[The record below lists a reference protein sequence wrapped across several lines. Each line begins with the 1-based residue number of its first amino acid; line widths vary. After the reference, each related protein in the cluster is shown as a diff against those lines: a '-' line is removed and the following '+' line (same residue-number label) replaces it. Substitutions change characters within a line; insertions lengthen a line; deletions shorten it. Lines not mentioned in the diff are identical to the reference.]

1 MADIN
6 TGFEI
11 EVSAVVDEASAKE
24 AGKKL
29 NTYVLNSLKD
39 GYIKIPAAVEAEF
52 NKDGKASKELREA
65 HREFIKQWKKMS
77 SVGFDSSNEE
87 LDDFIKKYD
96 KFTKLM
102 SKEGQYNTK
111 QNNAL
116 KKSGLGSLLRT
127 YTNQVNA
134 IEKQM
139 AQLKKID
146 TTSHRQ
152 TKSNYKSKL
161 SKEELDRYMKSK
173 ESYHPI
179 PGKARTNVKA
189 PEHVTETTLKETKYQ
204 GSYRSGFSRMNAV
217 SMKEER
223 PNELKSLKTKIV
235 GVKKANEYA
244 EKVLNEGKLY
254 DSDVIRSRNKTSFSE
269 TEKSSKV
276 SKVALKE
283 AARLQGDIERGKKG
297 EEGVEEHRALVQ
309 GSFALNQMSGKPVL
323 DTTLDA
329 VNSVIERY
337 FKDVGNIELGGD
349 EYAKGEGPGHELAK
363 QVVKNT
369 LDIVKKE
376 LTGVAGEDAEFQRQM
391 RELAKIDPEAA
402 IKQVSGLVTLSEDQ
416 NTILKQVLGQL
427 KLNGNTTPIKES
439 IDVNS
444 VKTVAEKILTQNK
457 VEAVSE
463 RVADDKEV
471 KASRTLIDAAK
482 SDASTGF
489 NTDSKADLLIS
500 KQEKNSKILGKD
512 VQGTLN
518 DILSKI
524 GTKQDMENTS
534 ASSETTEASLLQ
546 VISDNVQALRDGL
559 VGKRVENSEAKSNP
573 IGFDTSS
580 IEGFEKSLR
589 EIMNVDR
596 SLPAI
601 VEKSLARIQAPGP
614 ITIPN
619 PQKGLI
625 PIKNTERTLDKGVS
639 AGANL
644 WEYAETKE
652 RNRQDE
658 RDRNRAST
666 KANEEMLYEAAA
678 KSNEFKY
685 GVRTPKVIEL
695 NGLTETV
702 EKTFPD
708 KLKSILGGFGDKL
721 EKIFGDKRPSSANA
735 AQILQMSEEER
746 AKEAAARLEKYGKTR
761 GRDLSDTGA
770 KSQYRYSQSLW
781 SGDARVGRNSNL
793 FQDIELTEGIGKVD
807 TNNILSELQSAIEK
821 NMFSAQTG
829 GGFFKNLIG
838 PAFGYLGMPSLEKS
852 RAEVDGLN
860 QVMADVREQV
870 ISILNEISGKEAT
883 LKAMEDQGQ
892 AVFNSEGK
900 MVRGSAEAQN
910 LFTDLENQKDT
921 LRSALM
927 EVQNIDAVVAD
938 CKGNVHE
945 ILQRLGFVMPE
956 LRKQNLIIQN
966 INAGLD
972 KNGKALKFQ
981 TRTAEILNYSF
992 QLMARSIGQMWKNW
1006 MAMLNP
1012 INLIKKA
1019 FSDFM
1024 SYDVK
1029 WQRTMNVVKYNLRAI
1044 IKPFME
1050 WLAQKIVNIL
1060 GIIDIISMK
1069 IQQAF
1074 GKKPKSLFDQTAAAA
1089 EKTREEMEQAVSVSA
1104 GFDELHDI
1112 SGDSG
1117 SGGTAENDL
1126 LGDIYKPELSE
1137 EWKKFAENLANVF
1150 IAIGK
1155 AIGWCLENWKLL
1167 LGLWAGFKIAQ
1178 GLLNLLTW
1186 AHSLKAAFEALNL
1199 VSLAKLFGWLSVVLG
1214 AVLLLKSAIDR
1225 WEWNENFFGVN
1236 PDERRENGDK
1246 ITKQTEIAGSLIGGG
1261 LGAMFG
1267 VSGLAIA
1274 GAQGLVIGALLG
1286 DGIAEGI
1293 SGALEMA
1300 LNLNKGDS
1308 EGVLHSAEKMGE
1320 GIGKTAGTALGAKLG
1335 MKAGAIIGAKLGTAL
1350 APGVG
1355 TAIGV
1360 FVGSIVGAVGGW
1372 LAGGKLGKALG
1383 NVVGHIA
1390 NGLQSITR
1398 GSGAFQKLKVDA
1410 TDVEKAMQNVS
1421 DKTAIYNDELS
1432 KLEAIEKLTGIN
1444 AKELYES
1451 VQQGSSAYSDLS
1463 STQKS
1468 VYDQYANMIAA
1479 EQNLQ
1484 TAKLQN
1490 LEVSAKWEEQLA
1502 RESGN
1507 YSEYIATMQKGVEDG
1522 IISQDQ
1528 MVNYFAQTYGKINAD
1543 AKLLFIDQ
1551 LPEYLRESV
1560 AQQGVQY
1567 ETFGNKVAT
1576 TCANIKT
1583 SIQEGI
1589 TNTVEK
1595 MKTGFSNAVETV
1607 KTSLSNFAT
1616 NAATTWENVK
1626 TTAGQKW
1633 DELKTVAGQK
1643 WEDIKS
1649 TISQKWEDVKTDTK
1663 ATWEAIKD
1671 AASNKWEDIKE
1682 SAIGEKV
1689 KSIWENTTDKFKN
1702 LKDTLGQKWNEIKNA
1717 ASLGWQNI
1725 CNAIKGWVDSLWTAV
1740 TNVFDKIKTAA
1751 QNTWERVK
1759 NFFSGKGFKTNSQVD
1774 SSGNTKVTIAA
1785 YATGTNYVPSD
1796 GLAYLHKGEA
1806 VIPAKYNESFG
1817 VQGKAYQAQSA
1828 INTQLLNSIDRLER
1842 TMKQGI
1848 SVNGQFV
1855 QRGSD
1860 LVAVVNKTKS
1870 QTGADLLSNVSYAR

>member
-1 MADIN
+1 MANDKEIGIEIPVSAYAVNGSGEKAVNTIIN
-6 TGFEI
+6 EANKALKKHYI
-11 EVSAVVDEASAKE
+11 EVSPETRISLDKGKFSKEFIKAHEDLFGQLDKASAKGFSLSE
-24 AGKKL
+24 KELTTLMNKYKRFMKIANKEGKGGLPQVEKIKGSLGKALEPYNEYKISYKKMVAEVEKETKKL
-29 NTYVLNSLKD
+29 EKQINSGTTKAQRTYKPNKSKGVYAVAQKLGYPTDTSFNRKGVATPQTARESEYSSHRNAWMQAMANRMKQEKKLEALSLKVWKD
-39 GYIKIPAAVEAEF
+39 PNYKVAKGGGRQTTEAE
-52 NKDGKASKELREA
+52 
-65 HREFIKQWKKMS
+65 
-77 SVGFDSSNEE
+77 
-87 LDDFIKKYD
+87 
-96 KFTKLM
+96 
-102 SKEGQYNTK
+102 
-111 QNNAL
+111 QNNAIAKKALAEL
-116 KKSGLGSLLRT
+116 KNKFVDLEKGLREVTVSEVMNQLGVAMALLQQAGNDLATSLQRVTGSVESIYTQKSTKRMGG
-127 YTNQVNA
+127 TNGGETGVGPGHANALAMKQILQDVLNA
-134 IEKQM
+134 IWDNTAPK
-139 AQLKKID
+139 D
-146 TTSHRQ
+146 RQ
-152 TKSNYKSKL
+152 RELIQSTDNLTK
-161 SKEELDRYMKSK
+161 E
-173 ESYHPI
+173 
-179 PGKARTNVKA
+179 
-189 PEHVTETTLKETKYQ
+189 
-204 GSYRSGFSRMNAV
+204 
-217 SMKEER
+217 
-223 PNELKSLKTKIV
+223 
-235 GVKKANEYA
+235 
-244 EKVLNEGKLY
+244 
-254 DSDVIRSRNKTSFSE
+254 
-269 TEKSSKV
+269 
-276 SKVALKE
+276 LKE
-283 AARLQGDIERGKKG
+283 ANKKKTK
-297 EEGVEEHRALVQ
+297 
-309 GSFALNQMSGKPVL
+309 SK
-323 DTTLDA
+323 
-329 VNSVIERY
+329 
-337 FKDVGNIELGGD
+337 
-349 EYAKGEGPGHELAK
+349 
-363 QVVKNT
+363 
-369 LDIVKKE
+369 
-376 LTGVAGEDAEFQRQM
+376 TGYEIAAEKAQ
-391 RELAKIDPEAA
+391 
-402 IKQVSGLVTLSEDQ
+402 
-416 NTILKQVLGQL
+416 
-427 KLNGNTTPIKES
+427 TTPVYQNVQKAV
-439 IDVNS
+439 DKVNN
-444 VKTVAEKILTQNK
+444 TAEQILTQNK
-457 VEAVSE
+457 VEGASE
-463 RVADDKEV
+463 RVADAKELGEYDQSQDIALSSEAV
-471 KASRTLIDAAK
+471 LSRDA
-482 SDASTGF
+482 DTGF
-489 NTDSKADLLIS
+489 NTEVNAKRLFRKQTTTNRIS
-500 KQEKNSKILGKD
+500 DQNQQILNSISTSLRT
-512 VQGTLN
+512 VAA
-518 DILSKI
+518 
-524 GTKQDMENTS
+524 NTS
-534 ASSETTEASLLQ
+534 TDGSGKKSGGGRGGRGGRPPKVTYPGN
-546 VISDNVQALRDGL
+546 VSDG
-559 VGKRVENSEAKSNP
+559 
-573 IGFDTSS
+573 SS
-580 IEGFEKSLR
+580 IFNALFKELR
-589 EIMNVDR
+589 EINLNVGSILQLLINTTKYMPTSALTLVEGEGVKDIHVSKLREQPDIEDKTNYNKLHAARREFGMAPEVPVPTRATKVEKPMSFLDKVKRSLGIFGNKNEVDR
-596 SLPAI
+596 IMAMNREQIEALRAQ
-601 VEKSLARIQAPGP
+601 RI
-614 ITIPN
+614 
-619 PQKGLI
+619 
-625 PIKNTERTLDKGVS
+625 
-639 AGANL
+639 
-644 WEYAETKE
+644 
-652 RNRQDE
+652 
-658 RDRNRAST
+658 
-666 KANEEMLYEAAA
+666 
-678 KSNEFKY
+678 EF
-685 GVRTPKVIEL
+685 G
-695 NGLTETV
+695 GLTEPMKDPTD
-702 EKTFPD
+702 T
-708 KLKSILGGFGDKL
+708 GDKIRARRIKNVYGYRNNRVSDDDAL
-721 EKIFGDKRPSSANA
+721 SQLALTPSIEVNVDDV
-735 AQILQMSEEER
+735 
-746 AKEAAARLEKYGKTR
+746 T
-761 GRDLSDTGA
+761 
-770 KSQYRYSQSLW
+770 
-781 SGDARVGRNSNL
+781 SNL
-793 FQDIELTEGIGKVD
+793 QNLV
-807 TNNILSELQSAIEK
+807 EK
-821 NMFSAQTG
+821 NMFNAQTG
-829 GGFFKNLIG
+829 GGFLANLIG
-838 PAFGYLGMPSLEKS
+838 PTIGYLGMPSIEKTRS
-852 RAEVDGLN
+852 EAEAMN
-860 QVMADVREQV
+860 QILANVREVAETLAQTME
-870 ISILNEISGKEAT
+870 SYQADLRSMQKSGKATFTNDGRLAAGSTKEA
-883 LKAMEDQGQ
+883 E
-892 AVFNSEGK
+892 
-900 MVRGSAEAQN
+900 
-910 LFTDLENQKDT
+910 DT
-921 LRSALM
+921 LARLNATKMALQGVLG
-927 EVQNIDAVVAD
+927 EAKNIDQVVA
-938 CKGNVHE
+938 KSGGKLSKVFK
-945 ILQRLGFVMPE
+945 RLGFVAPE
-956 LRKQNLIIQN
+956 LRKCNLIVRN
-966 INAGLD
+966 INANLD
-972 KNGKALKFQ
+972 KTGKALKF
-981 TRTAEILNYSF
+981 TKRTAEILNYSF
-992 QLMARSIGQMWKNW
+992 QLMGRSIGQMWKNW

-1074 GKKPKSLFDQTAAAA
+1074 GKQPKSLFDQTAAAA

-1137 EWKKFAENLANVF
+1137 EWKKFAETLANVF

-1155 AIGWCLENWKLL
+1155 AIKWCLEHWKLL
-1167 LGLWAGFKIAQ
+1167 LGLWAGFKVAQ
-1178 GLLNLLTW
+1178 GLLNLLAW
-1186 AHSLKAAFEALNL
+1186 AHNLKAAFEALNL

-1214 AVLLLKSAIDR
+1214 AVLLLKSALDR

-1246 ITKQTEIAGSLIGGG
+1246 ITKQTEVAGSLIGGG
-1261 LGAMFG
+1261 LGALFG

-1274 GAQGLVIGALLG
+1274 GTQGLVIGALLG
-1286 DGIAEGI
+1286 DGIAEGV

-1335 MKAGAIIGAKLGTAL
+1335 MKAGAVIGAKLGTAL

-1432 KLEAIEKLTGIN
+1432 KLEAMEKLTGIS

-1451 VQQGSSAYSDLS
+1451 VQQGSLAYSDLS

-1595 MKTGFSNAVETV
+1595 MKTGFSTAVETV

-1643 WEDIKS
+1643 WENIKS

-1671 AASNKWEDIKE
+1671 AASDKWEDIKE

-1689 KSIWENTTDKFKN
+1689 KAIWENTTNKFKN

-1725 CNAIKGWVDSLWTAV
+1725 CGAIKGWVDSLWTAV

-1785 YATGTNYVPSD
+1785 YATGTNYVPND